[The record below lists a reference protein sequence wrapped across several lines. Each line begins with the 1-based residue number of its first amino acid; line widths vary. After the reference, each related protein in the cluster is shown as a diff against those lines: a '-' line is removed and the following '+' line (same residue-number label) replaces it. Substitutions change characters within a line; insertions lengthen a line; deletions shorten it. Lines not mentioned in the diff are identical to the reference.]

1 VPSFNAT
8 KETIMARRIATA
20 EEIRDEIQRRI
31 AEGREL
37 DGDCIGCA
45 APTPIPLKEPDKDG
59 CNWTVTAYPG
69 MIRGCLGIVSNIT
82 EQVKREF
89 NLG

>member
-1 VPSFNAT
+1 
-8 KETIMARRIATA
+8 MARRTTTA

-31 AEGREL
+31 AEGKEL
-37 DGDCIGCA
+37 DGDCIACE
-45 APTPIPLKEPDKDG
+45 APTPVPLIKPDKDG

-69 MIRGCLGIVSNIT
+69 VILGCLSVVTNIT
-82 EQVKREF
+82 EQVKRDF

>member
-1 VPSFNAT
+1 
-8 KETIMARRIATA
+8 MARRTATA

-31 AEGREL
+31 AEGKEL
-37 DGDCIGCA
+37 DGDCIECE
-45 APTPIPLKEPDKDG
+45 APTPIALKEPDQDG

-69 MIRGCLGIVSNIT
+69 VILGCLGVVSNIT